1 MANQPQTQPGQAQ
14 GAMFPP
20 LVSLAPGRPPRPHP
34 GTGQMV
40 IIGDAAD
47 APSPTSGQG
56 ASIAA
61 EDAAILAK

>member
-1 MANQPQTQPGQAQ
+1 MANQPQTQPDQTQ
-14 GAMFPP
+14 RAMFPP
-20 LVSLAPGRPPRPHP
+20 LASLAEASCLDPP
-34 GTGQMV
+34 GTTDPMV

-61 EDAAILAK
+61 EDAAILVK

>member
-1 MANQPQTQPGQAQ
+1 M
-14 GAMFPP
+14 
-20 LVSLAPGRPPRPHP
+20 
-34 GTGQMV
+34 

-61 EDAAILAK
+61 EDAAILAKKQLEVS

>member
-1 MANQPQTQPGQAQ
+1 MANQPPTQPDQVQ

-34 GTGQMV
+34 GTDPMV

>member
-1 MANQPQTQPGQAQ
+1 MANQPQTQPDQVQ
-14 GAMFPP
+14 GAIFPP

-40 IIGDAAD
+40 IIGDAVD
-47 APSPTSGQG
+47 APSPTSWHG

-61 EDAAILAK
+61 EDAAIRAK